1 MIRLNLLGS
10 SLVLSLLML
19 TVTPAKA
26 HHSFDAE
33 YDSTKI
39 ATFTGV
45 VTKIDWQN
53 PHAYLY
59 VNTKDEGGVIK
70 PLRFELGPPYAL
82 LRGGWKKD
90 TVKIGDTVT
99 VEGGAMAKDPRNN
112 WVGAVGSTA
121 LITAA
126 GERLTMR

>member
-1 MIRLNLLGS
+1 MRLNILGS
-10 SLVLSLLML
+10 SLVLSVLML
-19 TVTPAKA
+19 TATPVKA

-45 VTKIDWQN
+45 VTKLDWQN

-59 VNTKDEGGVIK
+59 VNTKDESGAIK

-112 WVGAVGSTA
+112 WVGAVGSTT

-126 GERLTMR
+126 GERMTMR

>member
-1 MIRLNLLGS
+1 MRLKFALIFVALATA
-10 SLVLSLLML
+10 V
-19 TVTPAKA
+19 A

-33 YDSTKI
+33 YDSKRI
-39 ATFTGV
+39 ANFTGV

-53 PHAYLY
+53 PHAYIFINY
-59 VNTKDEGGVIK
+59 KDESGELK

-90 TVKIGDTVT
+90 TVKVGDTIT
-99 VEGGAMAKDPRNN
+99 VEGGAMAKDARNN
-112 WVGAVGSTA
+112 WVGAINSTT
-121 LITAA
+121 LITST

>member
-1 MIRLNLLGS
+1 LRRESQMRLNVLGS
-10 SLVLSLLML
+10 SLVLSMLML

-39 ATFTGV
+39 ANFTGI
-45 VTKIDWQN
+45 VTKLDWQN

-59 VNTKDEGGVIK
+59 VNTKDDSGAIK

-90 TVKIGDTVT
+90 TVKIGDIIS
-99 VEGGAMAKDPRNN
+99 VEGGAIAKDPRNN
-112 WVGAVGSTA
+112 
-121 LITAA
+121 
-126 GERLTMR
+126 

>member
-1 MIRLNLLGS
+1 MKFT
-10 SLVLSLLML
+10 LSLLF
-19 TVTPAKA
+19 VTGMCAMA

-33 YDSTKI
+33 YDSKKI
-39 ATFTGV
+39 ANYTGT

-53 PHAYLY
+53 PHAYIFINY
-59 VNTKDEGGVIK
+59 KDESGELK

-90 TVKIGDTVT
+90 TVKVGDTIT
-99 VEGGAMAKDPRNN
+99 VEGGAMSKDPRNN
-112 WVGAVGSTA
+112 WVGAINSTT
-121 LITAA
+121 LVTST

>member
-1 MIRLNLLGS
+1 MRLHIFGS
-10 SLVLSLLML
+10 SLAVGLLML

-33 YDSTKI
+33 YDSTKVVNH
-39 ATFTGV
+39 TGV
-45 VTKIDWQN
+45 VAKIEWQN

-59 VNTKDEGGVIK
+59 INCKDESGEVK

-90 TVKIGDTVT
+90 TVKIGDTVS
-99 VEGGAMAKDPRNN
+99 VENGAMAKDPRNN
-112 WVGAVGSTA
+112 WVGALGNTT
-121 LITAA
+121 LITST

>member
-1 MIRLNLLGS
+1 MRLNILGS
-10 SLVLSLLML
+10 SLALSLLML

-33 YDSTKI
+33 YDSRKI
-39 ATFTGV
+39 GNYTGV
-45 VTKIDWQN
+45 VAKIDWQN

-59 VNTKDEGGVIK
+59 INCKDESGEVK

-99 VEGGAMAKDPRNN
+99 VEGGATAKDPRNN
-112 WVGAVGSTA
+112 WVGAVNSTT
-121 LITAA
+121 LITST

>member
-1 MIRLNLLGS
+1 MRVNGLGS
-10 SLVLSLLML
+10 LLAL
-19 TVTPAKA
+19 ALLTVTVTPAKA

-33 YDSTKI
+33 YDSTKVVNH
-39 ATFTGV
+39 TGV
-45 VTKIDWQN
+45 VAKIEWQN

-59 VNTKDEGGVIK
+59 INCKDESGEVK

-90 TVKIGDTVT
+90 TVKIGDTVS
-99 VEGGAMAKDPRNN
+99 VENGAMAKDPRNN
-112 WVGAVGSTA
+112 WVGALGNTT
-121 LITAA
+121 LITAT

>member
-1 MIRLNLLGS
+1 MRLNVLGS
-10 SLVLSLLML
+10 SLALSVLLL

-39 ATFTGV
+39 ATFTGI
-45 VTKIDWQN
+45 VTKLDWQN

-59 VNTKDEGGVIK
+59 VNTKDESGTIK

-82 LRGGWKKD
+82 IRGGWKKD
-90 TVKIGDTVT
+90 TVKIGDTIT

-121 LITAA
+121 LITST
-126 GERLTMR
+126 GEKLTMR